1 MGSVR
6 RMCRVQLLLLGSLAF
21 YSLISHSYGSPMEV
35 LAAPNLLRVG
45 TSENIFVEI
54 QDLEHQESN
63 IAVDIFVMTHPT
75 KSRMLAQTSV
85 ILDKANKFQA
95 FGKITIPSESFSEDS
110 SRKQY
115 VCLLANFPDREL
127 EKVVLVSF
135 QAGYIFI
142 QTDKSLYTP
151 ESSVLY
157 RAFVMTPGM
166 QLVDTK
172 INASTSVVIDVVT
185 PDGIVTESN
194 TVSVESGMYSG
205 SYKLGEMVSTGVW
218 KLVVRFG
225 INQQSFTTEFEVKE
239 YVLPSFEVKLTPS
252 SSFFYV
258 DSKELGVDIEAR
270 YLYGKTVDG
279 TAYVIFGVILEEKT
293 SFPSSLQRVQISDGE
308 GRAIL
313 RRDDITQTFQD
324 INDLEKCSIYVAV
337 SVLTESGSEMVEAE
351 LSNIMIVKSPYSINF
366 KKGRKYFRPGI
377 SFYTAIEVLNPDG
390 TPADDVPVVVSG
402 SESGGRTAENG
413 LTRVAINTQE
423 VFEPLTITA
432 RTDDPNIAHERQA
445 SASMTAYPYTS
456 KSNSYIHIGVDGD
469 VVKAGKNLKIQFS
482 VSKQDHDKDVTYLIL
497 SRGQLVKH
505 GRHQAGRQ
513 YLISLNV
520 PITKEMLPSF
530 RIVAYYHTNDNEVV
544 SDSVWVDVED
554 TCMGTLKLEASNSA
568 PYYAPGKNF
577 GLKITGDPGATVGLV
592 AVDKAVYVL
601 NNKHRLTQKKV
612 WDVMETYDTG
622 CTPGGGRDA
631 MNVFYD
637 AGLLFQASTSGTPD
651 RIELRCP
658 TPSRKKRAVHPI
670 DSRASLVSRYTNTLQ
685 RECCLDGMREIPVSY
700 SCQRRAEYIVDG
712 PACLEAFLYCC
723 TAMEHQ
729 RAEMKHETLQLARSE
744 DDKRYKHGEEI
755 TSRTAFPES
764 WLWRTVKLDL
774 CPEGKPDCKT
784 TSIDKTTFPL
794 PGSITTWQFAAVSLS
809 ATHGICVANPFEVI
823 VKKMFHID
831 LRLPYVAVRG
841 EQLEIRAIL
850 HNDTPDP
857 VTVRVDLTEH
867 KSICSAAYKQGK
879 YRQVVNVRSEST
891 TSVSFILIPMT
902 TGRLPV
908 EVKAVARDV
917 ELSDMVKKNLRVVS
931 EGILHKTLTS
941 VILNPTKKGVGG
953 KQEEIIN
960 SDISQI
966 NLVRNS
972 PTITLLYLTGREQ
985 MDAMLENA
993 ISGKSMGSLIYQPTG
1008 CGEQNMLHVTLPVI
1022 ATMYLDNTNQWE
1034 DVGFER
1040 RNEALKHIK
1049 TGYNNQLYYHNKDG
1063 SFSVYHNQQNST
1075 WLTAYV
1081 AKVFA
1086 MASKIVALD
1095 HTVICHAIKFL
1106 LGKTQLPDG
1115 MFEEIGYIFSSRMMD
1130 EGAGSDKDA
1139 SMTAF
1144 CLIAMQESR
1153 HLCDIDQSK
1162 MNKSVAFLEKRLP
1175 RLTNPYAVT
1184 MASYALANENKLNKD
1199 FLLKFASSEV
1209 NSTELSHWYVPNEGA
1224 YTLEATAYALLA
1236 LVKAKAFE
1244 EAKPVVR
1251 WLNKQQKVDGGYGST
1266 QATVMVYQAVAEYWA
1281 AAEEPTYNL
1290 DVNIQIS
1297 GRINLERFSISKTN
1311 LLAKRTSFPGINKNV
1326 TVSANGTGE
1335 AVLQMVSM
1343 YYTLPKEMENNC
1355 EMFNLSVQLNE
1366 DSVGENGMTYMLK
1379 IEVSFKDKERNA
1391 SMSIL
1396 DIGLPTGFTFNKK
1409 DLDALSKGHARLIS
1423 KYEMN
1428 TVLSEKGSVIIYL
1441 NKISNSQTEEI
1452 TFKLHQEMKV
1462 GILQPAA
1469 VSVYEYNNKRHCVK
1483 YYHPERD
1490 SAELLRLCSGDVCI
1504 CAEENCTINR
1514 RNQADNT
1521 ERIINSCE
1529 TTADNRIDFVY
1540 KIKVE
1545 QVRSELATDFYTV
1558 QIEDVIKSG
1567 SFDVSPLNQTRTFIG
1582 SRRCRNALDITK
1594 GKTYLVMG
1602 ASKDMIKDQKSKTY
1616 EYAFGQHT
1624 WVEYWPTKEEC
1635 KATEYQHICDGI
1647 EELQSSWGPFKSPCR
1662 S

>member
-423 VFEPLTITA
+423 VFEPLTIT
-432 RTDDPNIAHERQA
+432 
-445 SASMTAYPYTS
+445 
-456 KSNSYIHIGVDGD
+456 
-469 VVKAGKNLKIQFS
+469 
-482 VSKQDHDKDVTYLIL
+482 
-497 SRGQLVKH
+497 
-505 GRHQAGRQ
+505 
-513 YLISLNV
+513 
-520 PITKEMLPSF
+520 
-530 RIVAYYHTNDNEVV
+530 
-544 SDSVWVDVED
+544 
-554 TCMGTLKLEASNSA
+554 
-568 PYYAPGKNF
+568 
-577 GLKITGDPGATVGLV
+577 
-592 AVDKAVYVL
+592 
-601 NNKHRLTQKKV
+601 V